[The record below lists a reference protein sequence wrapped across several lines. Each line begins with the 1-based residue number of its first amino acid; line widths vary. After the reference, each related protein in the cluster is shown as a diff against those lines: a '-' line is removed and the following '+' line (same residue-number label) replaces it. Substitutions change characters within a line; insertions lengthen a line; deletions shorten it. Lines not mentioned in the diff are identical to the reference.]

1 MIELLFE
8 VDGVVYYRQ
17 HFYVCSHTRITV
29 GDGECLSTLESL
41 AFSLVFKCFL
51 DLWKKM
57 DEECLSLL
65 NHGADKEKVLA
76 RQSSTL
82 LFRRSMA

>member
-1 MIELLFE
+1 M
-8 VDGVVYYRQ
+8 YYRQ
-17 HFYVCSHTRITV
+17 HFHMRSHTFNTV
-29 GDGECLSTLESL
+29 GDGECLSTLENL

-65 NHGADKEKVLA
+65 NHGADIEKVLA
-76 RQSSTL
+76 RRSSTQ
-82 LFRRSMA
+82 LFRQRMA